1 MAREALEDARR
12 QEAEIELDYD
22 GWRLLL
28 STLREVEN
36 ETGAHLGRSLGTEVA
51 TRMESLS
58 QGRYRGASLGADLET
73 EGVVTEQGVQA
84 LDRFS
89 EGVKEQV
96 ATLLRVSV
104 AEHLGTTLVLDDH
117 LAQTD
122 PERSEWFRRLL
133 QESAESIQVVVLT
146 CRPEDYAAAGAGE
159 GAATHVVDLSTSVVR
174 R

>member
-1 MAREALEDARR
+1 MAREALEDALR
-12 QEAEIELDYD
+12 QEAEVALDYD

-51 TRMESLS
+51 TRMKSLS
-58 QGRYRGASLGADLET
+58 GGRYRGAALGADLET
-73 EGVVTEQGVQA
+73 EGVMTSQGVQA
-84 LDRFS
+84 LERFS
-89 EGVKEQV
+89 EGVKEQI

-122 PERSEWFRRLL
+122 PERSEWFRKLL

-146 CRPEDYAAAGAGE
+146 CRPEDYADGEMAG
-159 GAATHVVDLSTSVVR
+159 THVVDLAQSVVR